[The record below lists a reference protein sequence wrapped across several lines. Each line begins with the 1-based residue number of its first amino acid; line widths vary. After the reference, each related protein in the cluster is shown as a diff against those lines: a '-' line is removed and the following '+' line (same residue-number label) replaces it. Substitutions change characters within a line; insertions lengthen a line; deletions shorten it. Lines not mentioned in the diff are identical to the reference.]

1 MSAKGRHL
9 AARLPPPVRD
19 GLDAMFRQNAY
30 GDLDAAGAWLL
41 AQGHSVSRSSIH
53 RYAQRLRAVDA
64 ESGRGVAPLLTVTM
78 RPRQQVVEP
87 GRRGEILA
95 EITRLHGLQTAL
107 LTELASLPACSNIVS
122 PEKNNVARSILRS
135 IGRFLRNPLI

>member
-9 AARLPPPVRD
+9 AAKLPTPVRE
-19 GLDAMFRQNAY
+19 GLDALFRQNAY

-41 AQGHSVSRSSIH
+41 AQGHTVSRSAVH

-64 ESGRGVAPLLTVTM
+64 ESGRGVAPLLMVNM
-78 RPRQQVVEP
+78 KSRQQVVEP

-95 EITRLHGLQTAL
+95 EITRLQGLQTAL
-107 LTELASLPACSNIVS
+107 LTELTSLTACSNIVS
-122 PEKNNVARSILRS
+122 QQKNSVGRALLKSM
-135 IGRFLRNPLI
+135 GRFFQNPLI